1 MIDVRVLTP
10 DVDRTKFRS
19 GDPDLDGFFWRYAGQ
34 NQFRHHVGVSYVA
47 GEDGAP
53 LGFVTVAATQVE
65 SEVLPGRLAVGLPRH
80 PYPALR
86 LARLAVAEGTRG
98 RGIGQ
103 LLVRFVLELA
113 LVMAEQVG
121 CVGVVVDAKP
131 GAIGFYR
138 KLGFVEVETVS
149 GELADRPV
157 PVTMFLG
164 IGVVRAAS

>member
-1 MIDVRVLTP
+1 
-10 DVDRTKFRS
+10 
-19 GDPDLDGFFWRYAGQ
+19 
-34 NQFRHHVGVSYVA
+34 
-47 GEDGAP
+47 
-53 LGFVTVAATQVE
+53 
-65 SEVLPGRLAVGLPRH
+65 
-80 PYPALR
+80 
-86 LARLAVAEGTRG
+86 
-98 RGIGQ
+98 
-103 LLVRFVLELA
+103 VLELA